1 MSRRLLA
8 EFIGTAA
15 LLAAIVGSGIHA
27 ERLTDDVGLQ
37 LTINVIGT
45 AGALTALILALG
57 PRSGAHFNPA
67 ITLADLVLG
76 GMTRVAAALYIGAQ
90 LVGAFGGVLIANL
103 MFGLGAVEQS
113 ENIRTGG
120 GVFLGEA
127 VAMFGLVLVV
137 FGVVRAGR
145 SQIAAFTVGAY
156 IAAAM
161 LFTSSTSFANPA
173 VTVARS
179 ITDSFTGIAWGDVP
193 LFLGAQAVGLAVGIA
208 AVLALYPHIGEVA
221 DEAVVPR
228 QDLD

>member
-1 MSRRLLA
+1 MGRRLLA

-27 ERLTDDVGLQ
+27 QRLTDDVGLQ

-67 ITLADLVLG
+67 ITIADRVLG
-76 GMTRVAAALYIGAQ
+76 GMTTAAAALYVMAQLIGAF
-90 LVGAFGGVLIANL
+90 VGVIVANL
-103 MFGLGAVEQS
+103 MFELGAVEQS
-113 ENIRTGG
+113 ENVRSGG
-120 GVFLGEA
+120 GIFLGEA

-137 FGVVRAGR
+137 FGVLRAGR
-145 SQIAAFTVGAY
+145 SSIAAFAVGAY

-173 VTVARS
+173 VTVART
-179 ITDSFTGIAWGDVP
+179 ITDSFTGIDWSDVP
-193 LFLGAQAVGLAVGIA
+193 LFLGAQAVGLIVGIA
-208 AVLALYPHIGEVA
+208 AVLALYPHIGDVA

-228 QDLD
+228 ADLD